1 MRIKGIKID
10 EDVARIL
17 NEQDN
22 DFPEGS
28 FAAWYGEDLT
38 GQTYEGD
45 LVCSSQNLTS
55 LFGCPSVVIGRFSC
69 CNNKLKTLILN
80 YMDNK
85 NCLLLLLEHLLM
97 K

>member
-28 FAAWYGEDLT
+28 FAEWFGKDLT
-38 GQTYEGD
+38 GQKYNGNINCFKGRLTSLYGAPQEVGGD
-45 LVCSSQNLTS
+45 FYCRVNNLTS
-55 LFGCPSVVIGRFSC
+55 LNGIGEVKGKIISD
-69 CNNKLKTLILN
+69 I
-80 YMDNK
+80 
-85 NCLLLLLEHLLM
+85 
-97 K
+97 